1 VERTKDMKRKTKT
14 LLFRN
19 QLVRRVTRMSKRN
32 TSLSKRRMILIKSQL
47 KTWEWPPLEI
57 RAVVIEF

>member
-1 VERTKDMKRKTKT
+1 VEKTKDMKRKTKT

-19 QLVRRVTRMSKRN
+19 QLARRVTRMSKRN

-57 RAVVIEF
+57 SAVVIEF